1 MTLERFGWT
10 ALRQQEFAVYAAD
23 GLLPGR
29 VVGEHRSHFRV
40 ATAAGELTAEAP
52 QRMRKSAGERSD
64 LPGVGDFVALR
75 PALGDGPAAI
85 EAVLPRTT
93 ALIRKASGEKRPQLL
108 AANIDYVFI
117 VTAPDG
123 DFNLPRLERYLA
135 LVRESGA
142 DPVVVLNKSDL
153 AQDLPR
159 MIAEISALAPG
170 IAVHTISAR
179 DLASLGEIER
189 YFDGNRTIVL
199 IGSSGVGKSTMTNQ
213 LLGRVVQATQ
223 EVRAHDSRGRHT
235 TTDRQLFQRPSGGSL
250 IDMPGLRGLELWN
263 AAAEAVDAFE
273 DIATLA
279 SQCRF
284 ANCRHVSE
292 PGCAVRAA
300 LDKGEID
307 ADRFARY
314 MKDAPSPEKKGRSG
328 RR

>member
-1 MTLERFGWT
+1 
-10 ALRQQEFAVYAAD
+10 
-23 GLLPGR
+23 
-29 VVGEHRSHFRV
+29 
-40 ATAAGELTAEAP
+40 
-52 QRMRKSAGERSD
+52 
-64 LPGVGDFVALR
+64 
-75 PALGDGPAAI
+75 
-85 EAVLPRTT
+85 
-93 ALIRKASGEKRPQLL
+93 
-108 AANIDYVFI
+108 
-117 VTAPDG
+117 
-123 DFNLPRLERYLA
+123 
-135 LVRESGA
+135 
-142 DPVVVLNKSDL
+142 
-153 AQDLPR
+153 
-159 MIAEISALAPG
+159 
-170 IAVHTISAR
+170 
-179 DLASLGEIER
+179 GEIER